1 MSDKVEFVAPEDLEK
16 YVKENSAPFMS
27 DANIQAA
34 LKKLKLP
41 ESLPFEEHMR
51 IDSEDPEDVVVKEV
65 EDDKERE
72 LALYFFFLLRFYYIF
87 PLFLSS
93 FSKRL
98 IILLSLVIFFL
109 FPSSFF

>member
-27 DANIQAA
+27 DANIKAA

-41 ESLPFEEHMR
+41 ESLPFEERMR
-51 IDSEDPEDVVVKEV
+51 IDSEDPEDVVVKDV

-72 LALYFFFLLRFYYIF
+72 LALYFFF
-87 PLFLSS
+87 S
-93 FSKRL
+93 FS
-98 IILLSLVIFFL
+98 ILLYISPFSFFFFL
-109 FPSSFF
+109 LFQND